1 MTGLSTT
8 ETPSR
13 SLRISSST
21 QQLMAAAH
29 RLEVGLAVPK
39 HMPRRYEGA
48 EFWPIPSALK
58 FVVGSSN
65 QTNELRTIRRFEA
78 QYTARR
84 ASSLLQEHV
93 LNKNPGQLW
102 TRLPASD
109 NLIYIFGWK
118 KTLFLVFHSA
128 FFKRSVSEISI
139 YSHNVVLV
147 LMCGAEKTL

>member
-1 MTGLSTT
+1 MTCLSTT

-65 QTNELRTIRRFEA
+65 QTNERYVGSKHSTQLEERVV
-78 QYTARR
+78 
-84 ASSLLQEHV
+84 SS
-93 LNKNPGQLW
+93 
-102 TRLPASD
+102 
-109 NLIYIFGWK
+109 
-118 KTLFLVFHSA
+118 
-128 FFKRSVSEISI
+128 RS
-139 YSHNVVLV
+139 
-147 LMCGAEKTL
+147 TF